1 LSLFKKASRKRVF
14 LKVGLMGASGSGKTR
29 SALELA
35 KGLAKGGPI
44 AVIDTENGSA
54 SLYSHVTEFDVADI
68 EPPFSPE
75 KYIAAIQ
82 QAEEA
87 GYKVIIIDSFS
98 HAWKYLLDRKEQLDQ
113 RGGKQN
119 QYANWGPVKA
129 EADELKNAIL
139 QSRIH
144 VIACMRAKTDYSQE
158 GGKVQKVGLAAIQEP
173 DVEYEFTT
181 VFQLDMAHNASQTKD
196 RTGLFGNR
204 IFRIDSKTGD
214 TFLNWLDSAEVQEIA
229 ERPSPVQEDAAKP
242 RGDVASQPRPKGD
255 PELKAIREAWGFTA
269 EEWNAFLDG
278 RPAVMG
284 AGIVKA
290 AHAVGIQSLSA
301 AQEWNRS
308 ERSAAMTAALNFYK
322 PTPPEIDELA
332 EICKD
337 SDLPITFAK
346 AITQAHKGKLADFE
360 TVIEWAG
367 SGFPNLEKP
376 ELVGETEDPFAD
388 KTQEALIV

>member
-1 LSLFKKASRKRVF
+1 MSLFKKASRKRVF

-229 ERPSPVQEDAAKP
+229 ERPSPVQEDAAQP

-255 PELKAIREAWGFTA
+255 PELKAIRAAWGFDTPD
-269 EEWNAFLDG
+269 WTRFLRG
-278 RPAVMG
+278 RPVEVG
-284 AGIVKA
+284 AEIVKA
-290 AHAVGIQSLSA
+290 AHAAGIRSLELA
-301 AQEWNRS
+301 NEWNRA
-308 ERSAAMTAALNFYK
+308 ERNAALTSALNQFN
-322 PTPPEIDELA
+322 PSPMEWQELVDL
-332 EICKD
+332 CKD
-337 SDLPITFAK
+337 SDLPITAAA
-346 AITQAHKGKLADFE
+346 AITQAHQGGLRDFE

-376 ELVGETEDPFAD
+376 ELVGATEDPFAD